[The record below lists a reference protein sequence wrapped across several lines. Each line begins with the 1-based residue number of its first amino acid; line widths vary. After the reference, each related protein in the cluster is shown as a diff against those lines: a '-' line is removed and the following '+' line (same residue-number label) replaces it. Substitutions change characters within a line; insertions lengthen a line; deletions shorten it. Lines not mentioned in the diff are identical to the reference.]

1 MYAPLKEIDYF
12 NLMGKYSFRKEEKLK
27 KEKDIQELFKKG
39 SSFYSYP
46 FKIILK
52 DNPNQDYP
60 FHQVLISVPSR
71 NFKRAVDRNLL
82 KRRIREAY
90 RLNKAQL
97 VTSKKLMIAYIYTP
111 KEILPF
117 DQIQERLV
125 KGFKRF
131 EHAEKN

>member
-1 MYAPLKEIDYF
+1 
-12 NLMGKYSFRKEEKLK
+12 MGKYIFRKEERLT
-27 KEKDIQELFKKG
+27 KEKDIQELFEKG

-46 FKIILK
+46 FKVIHR
-52 DNPNQDYP
+52 DNPDQNYP
-60 FHQVLISVPSR
+60 SHQILISVPSR

-90 RLNKAQL
+90 RLNKAL
-97 VTSKKLMIAYIYTP
+97 LITSKKFMIAYIYTP

-117 DQIQERLV
+117 DQIQEKLI

-131 EHAEKN
+131 EHVEKS